1 MKKLDKEEAF
11 SNQGVLSKR
20 EIEHFLNEEK
30 DPEKRIVIS
39 HISDPKTQIGRC
51 SVDIRLS
58 NEFII
63 TKETQID
70 VLDVAERED
79 LKKNIMQY
87 QERIR
92 ISYGE
97 AFILHPKEFVLG
109 ASLEYI
115 SLPLDIMA
123 YVVGRSSWGRL
134 GLVIAT
140 ATLIDPGFKGVITLE
155 LANIG
160 KIPLKLYQGLRIAQ
174 LVFHKLSSPTEGYSG
189 GYLIST
195 GPRFSEIYN
204 DEDIPYIISQLPT
217 LTKK

>member
-1 MKKLDKEEAF
+1 MKKPDKEEAF
-11 SNQGVLSKR
+11 NNQGVLSKR
-20 EIEHFLNEEK
+20 EIEYFLNEEK

-39 HISDPKTQIGRC
+39 HISDPATQIGRC
-51 SVDIRLS
+51 SVDIRLG

-70 VLDVAERED
+70 VLDVAKREE

-87 QERIR
+87 QEKIRIR
-92 ISYGE
+92 YGE
-97 AFILHPKEFVLG
+97 PFILHPKEFVLG
-109 ASLEYI
+109 ASLEYV

-160 KIPLKLYQGLRIAQ
+160 KVPLKLYQGLRIAQ
-174 LVFHKLSSPTEGYSG
+174 LVFHKLTSPTEGYRG
-189 GYLIST
+189 QYLTST

-204 DEDIPYIISQLPT
+204 DKEIPALIPKSPN

>member
-1 MKKLDKEEAF
+1 MQEIV
-11 SNQGVLSKR
+11 NPQGVLSKK
-20 EIEHFLNEEK
+20 EILQYLKEKGISISPILN
-30 DPEKRIVIS
+30 PE
-39 HISDPKTQIGRC
+39 TQIGRC
-51 SVDIRLS
+51 SIDIRLS

-63 TKETQID
+63 TKETQLPI
-70 VLDVAERED
+70 LDVADYEN

-87 QERIR
+87 QEKIR
-92 ISYGE
+92 IDYGE
-97 AFILHPKEFVLG
+97 AFILHPREFVLG

-160 KIPLKLYQGLRIAQ
+160 KVPLALYPCHRIAQ
-174 LVFHKLSSPTEGYSG
+174 LVFHKLTSTTEGYSG
-189 GYLIST
+189 GYLTST
-195 GPRFSEIYN
+195 GPKFSEIYN
-204 DEDIPYIISQLPT
+204 DKEIPDIIPQKPN

>member
-1 MKKLDKEEAF
+1 MKKSDKKETLN
-11 SNQGVLSKR
+11 NQGVLSKK
-20 EIEHFLNEEK
+20 EIQYLLNEEK

-70 VLDVAERED
+70 VLDVAECED

-87 QERIR
+87 QEKIRIR
-92 ISYGE
+92 YGE
-97 AFILHPKEFVLG
+97 GFILHPKEFVLG

-160 KIPLKLYQGLRIAQ
+160 KVALKLYQGLRVAQ

-189 GYLIST
+189 GYLTST
-195 GPRFSEIYN
+195 GPKFSEIYN
-204 DEDIPYIISQLPT
+204 DPEIPYITPQKPNH
-217 LTKK
+217 TKK

>member
-1 MKKLDKEEAF
+1 MEQTVN
-11 SNQGVLSKR
+11 NQGVLSDKEIKR
-20 EIEHFLNEEK
+20 LLYEET
-30 DPEKRIVIS
+30 DPTRKIVIS
-39 HISDPKTQIGRC
+39 PILDQKTQIGRC

-63 TKETQID
+63 TKETQLA
-70 VLDVAERED
+70 VLDVKDFKNLRN
-79 LKKNIMQY
+79 NIMQY
-87 QERIR
+87 QEKTRLG
-92 ISYGE
+92 YGE
-97 AFILHPKEFVLG
+97 GFILHPREFVLG
-109 ASLEYI
+109 ASLEYV

-160 KIPLKLYQGLRIAQ
+160 KVPLKLYQGLRIAQ
-174 LVFHKLSSPTEGYSG
+174 LVFHKLTSPTEGYRG
-189 GYLIST
+189 QYLTST

-204 DEDIPYIISQLPT
+204 DKEIPYIISQSPN

>member
-1 MKKLDKEEAF
+1 MKKSDKKETLN
-11 SNQGVLSKR
+11 NQGVLSKK
-20 EIEHFLNEEK
+20 EIQYLLNKEK
-30 DPEKRIVIS
+30 NPKKRIVIS
-39 HISDPKTQIGRC
+39 SIFDPKTQIGRC
-51 SVDIRLS
+51 SVDIRLG

-63 TKETQID
+63 TKETQMD
-70 VLDVAERED
+70 VLDVAEWED

-87 QERIR
+87 QEKIR
-92 ISYGE
+92 IGYGE

-140 ATLIDPGFKGVITLE
+140 ATLIDPGYKGVITLE

-160 KIPLKLYQGLRIAQ
+160 KVPLKLYPCLRIAQ
-174 LVFHKLSSPTEGYSG
+174 LVFHKLSSPTEGYTG
-189 GYLIST
+189 EYLAST

-204 DEDIPYIISQLPT
+204 DKEIPYIIPQSPN